1 MAALKFLALAV
12 QVRILVSQPQKK
24 PALEGSASSLLVG
37 IVFRLRVTIR
47 AKQSK
52 ICPDIVFM
60 ISIYVMDVKDQ
71 FFPIPRLNSAFFTLG
86 MS

>member
-1 MAALKFLALAV
+1 
-12 QVRILVSQPQKK
+12 
-24 PALEGSASSLLVG
+24 
-37 IVFRLRVTIR
+37 
-47 AKQSK
+47 
-52 ICPDIVFM
+52 M